1 MKFTPP
7 EWMPRLEWEAFVLMR
22 KKMRHPLTDR
32 ACELIT
38 RKLANYRTQGYAPGE
53 LLDSAVEHG
62 WLSVYVPNGNGRTT
76 PVKATSV
83 GKGRG
88 SETGTSAGGSGEPSR
103 LDARIYA
110 LPQAGCRRLLRLNGA
125 AHPRVL

>member
-83 GKGRG
+83 GKGPEIGFGCHACKQRFNTPGQRDGHECRG
-88 SETGTSAGGSGEPSR
+88 K
-103 LDARIYA
+103 L
-110 LPQAGCRRLLRLNGA
+110 
-125 AHPRVL
+125 